1 MLVVSLIYDKV
12 SFFISLCVFYEVEDE
27 SLNRLVLAS
36 MDIHEH
42 GVLVGKEKR
51 RRIQCKHCGKQ
62 MSGWYRL
69 RHHLSGVGGDATPC
83 VQVTSS
89 VREMFRT
96 TTTGPKRGRTGDS
109 EHVWCSYPNCLD
121 FSSNGFREIMMTVSG
136 RTIPDPHG
144 SMFGEVLKEVEDHVE
159 KVKDSWGVTGCSILL
174 DAWVDHKGHDL
185 VTFVADSPAGS
196 VYLKSFDVSDIKHDS
211 EALISIVDGLVD
223 EVGVS
228 NVVQIVACSASGWV
242 GELGE
247 AYVGTKKGVFWSVS
261 VSHCFELMLM
271 KIGEIDSLGEIV
283 EAVNM
288 ITDYVNSNPL
298 ALKLVRD
305 QDHSHGLLDM
315 AVLSSEFEFFM
326 PYLTVESIFRARDE
340 LAAMFASS
348 SDWNK
353 EEEDIAISNLVN
365 DSRLWETVERVLKC
379 SSPLIH
385 GLIWLSSANNNQHV
399 GHVYDNMDVIKE
411 SIAREFDNDELCYMP
426 LWDVIDDVW
435 NKLHSPLHAAGYF
448 LNPDAFYS
456 TGFHLDTEVA
466 IGLISS
472 LVHIVKELDVQV
484 KVATQLDVYKV
495 REGCFDEA
503 SDQVS
508 ELSPA
513 EWWAEKASQHP
524 ELQSFAIKVLSQTC
538 EGASRYMLK
547 RRVAEKLLLTRGM
560 SRCEKQHLEE
570 LAFVHYNLH
579 LQSCR
584 AKLSEEQ

>member
-1 MLVVSLIYDKV
+1 
-12 SFFISLCVFYEVEDE
+12 
-27 SLNRLVLAS
+27 
-36 MDIHEH
+36 
-42 GVLVGKEKR
+42 
-51 RRIQCKHCGKQ
+51 
-62 MSGWYRL
+62 
-69 RHHLSGVGGDATPC
+69 
-83 VQVTSS
+83 
-89 VREMFRT
+89 
-96 TTTGPKRGRTGDS
+96 
-109 EHVWCSYPNCLD
+109 
-121 FSSNGFREIMMTVSG
+121 
-136 RTIPDPHG
+136 
-144 SMFGEVLKEVEDHVE
+144 
-159 KVKDSWGVTGCSILL
+159 
-174 DAWVDHKGHDL
+174 
-185 VTFVADSPAGS
+185 
-196 VYLKSFDVSDIKHDS
+196 
-211 EALISIVDGLVD
+211 
-223 EVGVS
+223 
-228 NVVQIVACSASGWV
+228 
-242 GELGE
+242 
-247 AYVGTKKGVFWSVS
+247 
-261 VSHCFELMLM
+261 MLM

-448 LNPDAFYS
+448 LNPAAFYS

-495 REGCFDEA
+495 REGCFNETSQA
-503 SDQVS
+503 DQVS
-508 ELSPA
+508 GLSPA

-579 LQSCR
+579 LLIYR
-584 AKLSEEQ
+584 AAEPN

>member
-1 MLVVSLIYDKV
+1 RG
-12 SFFISLCVFYEVEDE
+12 VFEWFG
-27 SLNRLVLAS
+27 AS

-42 GVLVGKEKR
+42 GVRVGKEK

-69 RHHLSGVGGDATPC
+69 KHHLSGVGGDATPC
-83 VQVTSS
+83 LQVTSS
-89 VREMFRT
+89 VREAFRT
-96 TTTGPKRGRTGDS
+96 TTTTTGSKRGRSGDS
-109 EHVWCSYPNCLD
+109 KANEQVWCSYPNCFD
-121 FSSNGFREIMMTVSG
+121 FSSNGFREMMMTVSG

-144 SMFGEVLKEVEDHVE
+144 SMFREVLKEVEDHVE
-159 KVKDSWGVTGCSILL
+159 KVKDSWAVTGCSILL

-211 EALISIVDGLVD
+211 KALISLVDGLVD
-223 EVGVS
+223 EVGVH
-228 NVVQIVACSASGWV
+228 NVIQIVACSASGWV

-247 AYVGTKKGVFWSVS
+247 SYVGNKKGVFWSVS

-271 KIGEIDSLGEIV
+271 KIGEIDSLGELV

-326 PYLTVESIFRARDE
+326 PYLTVESIFRAKDE

-365 DSRLWETVERVLKC
+365 DS
-379 SSPLIH
+379 I
-385 GLIWLSSANNNQHV
+385 
-399 GHVYDNMDVIKE
+399 
-411 SIAREFDNDELCYMP
+411 
-426 LWDVIDDVW
+426 
-435 NKLHSPLHAAGYF
+435 
-448 LNPDAFYS
+448 
-456 TGFHLDTEVA
+456 
-466 IGLISS
+466 
-472 LVHIVKELDVQV
+472 

-495 REGCFDEA
+495 REGCFNETSQA
-503 SDQVS
+503 DQVYG
-508 ELSPA
+508 LSPA

-524 ELQSFAIKVLSQTC
+524 ELQSFAIKILSQTC

-547 RRVAEKLLLTRGM
+547 RNVAEKLLLTRGM